1 MMTTGVTRPAPAW
14 REFDRDSA
22 LPQEAVEL
30 RRVRKGCELNAAI
43 TLDLLKCKQVFSVL
57 N

>member
-1 MMTTGVTRPAPAW
+1 MTTGVTRHAPAW